1 MAKVRGGR
9 LAAITLKQLGINKVF
24 GLIGYQVTYL
34 FDGCYQEGIQ
44 ILDVRHE
51 QAAVHMADGWAQVT
65 GNVAVAITIG
75 GPGFTN
81 AISAILKA
89 QTSNTPLIVITGAA
103 ESYKND
109 LGAMQQIDHWDMVKD
124 YVKWSVLVPCIERI
138 PEYIYKAFQYTVNG
152 KPGVVVLS
160 MPVNV
165 LSEYIDLDNIIWP
178 SKEMTVRKVIYP
190 DISDI
195 KRMMALIQD
204 SKKPIIIAGSGVLYS
219 QAAEELKRFVETTG
233 IPVYTIN
240 AGRGCVSDYHD
251 LSFGIGRP
259 LEGGPQLYGFKN
271 ADTVIVMGVKLNF
284 TIGYGK
290 PPIFS
295 TRQKFV
301 QIDIDPDEIGKSGR
315 TIDIGI
321 VGDLKATLKLLLEEI
336 SNCKIPSFKKWVD
349 ELRENEKRYWQEFNN
364 IYRLNSGSKINPIRL
379 IDLIQN
385 VLPEDFIS
393 VVDGSNSLFWG
404 LLLLKCTN
412 AGHQLI
418 GPSGILGPMGS
429 GLPLA
434 LGAKV
439 AKPDKVVLLYTG
451 DGSLGFNLAELG
463 TAIRLGIKILIVV
476 HNDGAWGLPK
486 DTQKRLFGKTYAVN
500 LGITRFDKIV
510 ECLGGHG
517 EYVVNEDEIVP
528 ALQRAMKSEKL
539 ACINVVIDDSIIS
552 PGAKLLS
559 VIETDNSN
567 KVSVKLSQ
575 P

>member
-1 MAKVRGGR
+1 MMEKVRGGR
-9 LAAITLKQLGINKVF
+9 LAAIALKRLGINRVF

-34 FDGCYQEGIQ
+34 FDGCYEEGIR
-44 ILDVRHE
+44 IFDVRHE
-51 QAAVHMADGWAQVT
+51 QAAVHMADGCAQVT
-65 GNVAVAITIG
+65 GDVAVAITIG

-103 ESYKND
+103 EPHKND
-109 LGAMQQIDHWDMVKD
+109 LGAMQQIDHWNMIRN
-124 YVKWSVLVPCIERI
+124 YVKWSVMVPSIERI
-138 PEYIYKAFQYTVNG
+138 PEYVYKAYQYAVNG

-160 MPVNV
+160 MPVNI
-165 LSEYIDLDNIIWP
+165 LSGYINLDSITWP
-178 SKEMTVRKVIYP
+178 GKEMTARKVIYP

-195 KRMMALIQD
+195 KRMLALIRD
-204 SKKPIIIAGSGVLYS
+204 SKRPIIIAGSGVLYS
-219 QAAEELKRFVETTG
+219 RADEELKRFVETAG

-271 ADTVIVMGVKLNF
+271 ADTVIAMGVKLNF

-290 PPIFS
+290 PPVFINH
-295 TRQKFV
+295 QKFV
-301 QIDIDPDEIGKSGR
+301 QVDIDPDEIGRSGR
-315 TIDIGI
+315 NIDIGI
-321 VGDLKATLKLLLEEI
+321 VGDIKAVLDLLLGEI
-336 SNCKIPSFKKWVD
+336 KNYEIPSFKNWID
-349 ELRENEKRYWQEFNN
+349 ELRENEKRYWQEFNKT
-364 IYRLNSGSKINPIRL
+364 YRLNSGPKINPVRPIE
-379 IDLIQN
+379 LIQG
-385 VLPEDFIS
+385 VLPDDFIS
-393 VVDGSNSLFWG
+393 VLDGSNALFWG
-404 LLLLKCTN
+404 LLLLKCTK

-434 LGAKV
+434 LGAKA

-451 DGSLGFNLAELG
+451 DGSLGFNLAELD
-463 TAIRLGIKILIVV
+463 TAIRLGINIIIVV

-486 DTQKRLFGKTYAVN
+486 DTQKRLFGKTYSVD
-500 LGITRFDKIV
+500 LGITRYDKII
-510 ECLGGHG
+510 ESLGGHG
-517 EYVVNEDEIVP
+517 EYVENEDEIVP
-528 ALQRAMKSEKL
+528 ALQRAMKSEKP
-539 ACINVVIDDSIIS
+539 ACINVVVDDSIIS

-567 KVSVKLSQ
+567 KN
-575 P
+575 